1 VTPQAKTRLVERAV
15 AALLSKSTIRA
26 AARECGVSSRTL
38 QRVMKQPEFESA
50 YRDAKSKLV
59 REATAKL
66 TANSGRA
73 AEVLRSIFA
82 DRRATSGARVAAAT
96 NTIRLTLEAFE
107 IEELERRIAALE
119 ENSTNATRL

>member
-15 AALLSKSTIRA
+15 AALLSKPTIRA

-50 YRDAKSKLV
+50 YREAKYRLV

-73 AEVLRSIFA
+73 AEVLRRVFD
-82 DRRATSGARVAAAT
+82 DRKATPGARVAAAT
-96 NTIRLTLEAFE
+96 QTIRLTLESYE
-107 IEELERRIAALE
+107 IEELDRRIRALE
-119 ENSTNATRL
+119 EQKNNASL

>member
-1 VTPQAKTRLVERAV
+1 MTPQAKTRLVERAV
-15 AALLSKSTIRA
+15 AALLTKPTIRA

-50 YRDAKSKLV
+50 YRDARRALV

-73 AEVLRSIFA
+73 ADILRKVFD
-82 DRRATSGARVAAAT
+82 DRKATPGARVAAAT
-96 NTIRLTLEAFE
+96 QTIRLTLEGYE
-107 IEELERRIAALE
+107 LEELERRISDLE
-119 ENSTNATRL
+119 TKKNATL

>member
-1 VTPQAKTRLVERAV
+1 MTPQAKTRLVERAV
-15 AALLSKSTIRA
+15 AALLTKPTIRA

-50 YRDAKSKLV
+50 YRDARRALV

-73 AEVLRSIFA
+73 ADILRKVFD
-82 DRRATSGARVAAAT
+82 DRRATPGARVAAAT
-96 NTIRLTLEAFE
+96 QTIRLTLEGYE
-107 IEELERRIAALE
+107 LEELERRISDLE
-119 ENSTNATRL
+119 NKKNATL

>member
-15 AALLSKSTIRA
+15 AALLTKPTIRA

-50 YRDAKSKLV
+50 YRDARRALV

-73 AEVLRSIFA
+73 ADILRKVFD
-82 DRRATSGARVAAAT
+82 DRRATPGARVAAAT
-96 NTIRLTLEAFE
+96 QTIRLTLEGYE
-107 IEELERRIAALE
+107 LEELERRISDLE
-119 ENSTNATRL
+119 NKKNATL

>member
-1 VTPQAKTRLVERAV
+1 MTPQAKTRLVERAV

-50 YRDAKSKLV
+50 YRDARRALV
-59 REATAKL
+59 REATARL

-73 AEVLRSIFA
+73 ADILRKVFD
-82 DRRATSGARVAAAT
+82 DRKATPGARVAAAT
-96 NTIRLTLEAFE
+96 QTIRLTLEGYE
-107 IEELERRIAALE
+107 LEELERRICDLEKKQNAAL
-119 ENSTNATRL
+119 

>member
-1 VTPQAKTRLVERAV
+1 MTPQAKTRLVERAV
-15 AALLSKSTIRA
+15 AALLIKPTIRA

-50 YRDAKSKLV
+50 YRDAKCRLV

-73 AEVLRSIFA
+73 ADVLRKVFD
-82 DRRATSGARVAAAT
+82 DRKATPGARVAAAT
-96 NTIRLTLEAFE
+96 QTIRLTLEGYE
-107 IEELERRIAALE
+107 IEELERRISDLE
-119 ENSTNATRL
+119 KKRETF

>member
-15 AALLSKSTIRA
+15 AALLTKPTIRA

-50 YRDAKSKLV
+50 YRDARRALV

-73 AEVLRSIFA
+73 ADILRKVFD
-82 DRRATSGARVAAAT
+82 DRRATPGARVAAAT
-96 NTIRLTLEAFE
+96 QTIRLTLEGYQL
-107 IEELERRIAALE
+107 EELERRISDLE
-119 ENSTNATRL
+119 NKKNATL

>member
-1 VTPQAKTRLVERAV
+1 MTPQAKTRLVERAV
-15 AALLSKSTIRA
+15 AALLTKPTIRA

-50 YRDAKSKLV
+50 YRDARRALV

-73 AEVLRSIFA
+73 ADILRKVFD
-82 DRRATSGARVAAAT
+82 DRKATPGARVAAAT
-96 NTIRLTLEAFE
+96 QTIRLTLEGYE
-107 IEELERRIAALE
+107 LEELERRISDLE
-119 ENSTNATRL
+119 KKRETF

>member
-15 AALLSKSTIRA
+15 AALLTKPTIRA

-50 YRDAKSKLV
+50 YRDARRALV

-73 AEVLRSIFA
+73 ADILRKVFD
-82 DRRATSGARVAAAT
+82 DRKAAASARVSAAVST
-96 NTIRLTLEAFE
+96 VRLCLEGYE
-107 IEELERRIAALE
+107 LEELEARIANLE
-119 ENSTNATRL
+119 KKQNATL

>member
-1 VTPQAKTRLVERAV
+1 MTPQAKTRLVERAV
-15 AALLSKSTIRA
+15 AALLTKPTIRA

-50 YRDAKSKLV
+50 YRDARRALV

-73 AEVLRSIFA
+73 ADILRKVFD
-82 DRRATSGARVAAAT
+82 DRKAAPSARVGAAVS
-96 NTIRLTLEAFE
+96 TIRLTLEGYE
-107 IEELERRIAALE
+107 LEELERRISDLE
-119 ENSTNATRL
+119 KKRETF